1 MAGSAQ
7 RRWRS
12 RGERLDRLTHR
23 RILLVLGAALVVT
36 TIAYLVVRD
45 PSPDPRELAT
55 VGDGPTSSSSTTST
69 TPVAVVGG
77 TTSTTRTLTTA
88 TAPEAGGGSPAATSV
103 GAGTAAGSSATP
115 TTAGASTTTAAPRVA
130 VATTAPAPPFR
141 SSVGPVTA
149 AELGASW
156 HDGCPIGVEDLRS
169 VKVSHW
175 GYDGQEH
182 LGEVI
187 VAASRSGAVVAALRD
202 VYEARFPIEAMV
214 PVARYGG
221 DDEASMRANN
231 TSAFNCRFVAGTTTW
246 SEHSYGAA
254 IDINPLVNPYVKGGT
269 VDPPEGAPYADRRRQ
284 DQGMIH
290 DGDAVVRAFAAQGWQ
305 WGGYWSSGQDYQHF
319 SASGR

>member
-1 MAGSAQ
+1 
-7 RRWRS
+7 
-12 RGERLDRLTHR
+12 LTHR

-36 TIAYLVVRD
+36 TIAYLMVRD
-45 PSPDPRELAT
+45 PSPDPRELAA
-55 VGDGPTSSSSTTST
+55 VGDNPTSSSSTTST
-69 TPVAVVGG
+69 RSAAVVGD

-103 GAGTAAGSSATP
+103 GPATAAGSSETP
-115 TTAGASTTTAAPRVA
+115 TTAGTA
-130 VATTAPAPPFR
+130 ATTAVPQAAGATTTTTPAPPFR

-182 LGEVI
+182 LGEVV
-187 VAASRSGAVVAALRD
+187 VAASRSGAVIAALRD

-290 DGDAVVRAFAAQGWQ
+290 DGDAVVRAFAAQGWR